1 MVRALGQVK
10 AVVVVNGW
18 ALGQVKCRVYAVL
31 VPGGSVLV
39 SVSVSG
45 SVCLSWFSFMVSL
58 PCAHQRW
65 GWVGWSMPAVGG

>member
-10 AVVVVNGW
+10 AVVVNGW
-18 ALGQVKCRVYAVL
+18 ALGQVKCRVYTVL
-31 VPGGSVLV
+31 VPGGSVLVLV

-45 SVCLSWFSFMVSL
+45 SVCPFMVSL

-65 GWVGWSMPAVGG
+65 GWVGWSMPAAGG